1 MKKNNLLIAVLVVLV
16 LLYVSTNYFKK
27 NSSTTFD
34 PEVVQ
39 LDTSAIAKLTIYPPA
54 ESAEEPIIISR
65 SQNGWEVAQGKIKSQ
80 SNQAVVRSALG
91 QLQDIKAQ
99 RLVAKTKDKW
109 NHYELTD
116 SLARKLEIQEK
127 DGGKTTAIYF
137 GKTSYE
143 QAAAPQYGRASMTGS
158 TYFRIN
164 DRPETYSLKN
174 QIASAFNRKFNAWR
188 NSEFIKLKKEDIK
201 EVKFESTDQE
211 NFSLLKKDS
220 LWTISGV
227 AADSAQV
234 ARYLNVIRNQ
244 GSSEFADE
252 FEAKGEALRT
262 ITVRGEDMEDVV
274 VKAYGDLPGNKLF
287 LNSSQHPNTFVE
299 SDSLGLFKR
308 LFVDEAHFKNSDN

>member
-54 ESAEEPIIISR
+54 ESAEEPIVISR

-109 NHYELTD
+109 GHYELTD
-116 SLARKLEIQEK
+116 SLARKLEVQEK

-143 QAAAPQYGRASMTGS
+143 QAATPQYGRASMTGS

-201 EVKFESTDQE
+201 EVKFESADQE
-211 NFSLLKKDS
+211 NFTLLKKDS

-227 AADSAQV
+227 KADSAQV
-234 ARYLNVIRNQ
+234 ARYLNLIRNQ

-252 FEAKGEALRT
+252 FEPKGEALRT
-262 ITVRGEDMEDVV
+262 ITVRGEDMKDVV

-308 LFVDEAHFKNSDN
+308 LFVDETHFKNSDN